1 MRSSSSSSSTSLDFV
16 GSGNSKWLGGGVGGV
31 VLPMRQP
38 SPSVNYVFRRLE
50 WPPLPPRLA
59 QPSNASSPSP
69 RGTLGQTPV
78 VHVRVYPPGGRRWR
92 LGLVI
97 SHCCQLSDYAAIFS
111 DLSLTFSRK
120 ATNRVT
126 FSAAQRLS
134 VTLLPAH
141 KSCWFCVSNVMVLM
155 VHLFLFMMALVAHM
169 ALVVGLDQSKFA

>member
-1 MRSSSSSSSTSLDFV
+1 
-16 GSGNSKWLGGGVGGV
+16 
-31 VLPMRQP
+31 MRQP

-78 VHVRVYPPGGRRWR
+78 LHVRVYPPGGRRWR
-92 LGLVI
+92 RQCCLVI

-111 DLSLTFSRK
+111 DLSLTFSTK
-120 ATNRVT
+120 AT

-141 KSCWFCVSNVMVLM
+141 KSDWFCVSNVMVQM
-155 VHLFLFMMALVAHM
+155 VILFLFMMALVAHM
-169 ALVVGLDQSKFA
+169 ALVVGLDHKVRLKTKTCCPFSLQKQVNL